1 MAFLGGWMASMRIYY
16 CLGSYFKMKIT
27 SNFRFIIDL
36 YMFILSIIACSFSYA
51 ETTQRLNDYIV
62 FLAPRVSEGL
72 WDLFENLNYVKSF
85 KHSEKLIFVLSMT
98 AVLYIKRY
106 CKNSIPKNYQ
116 KIIDFVYGK
125 N

>member
-1 MAFLGGWMASMRIYY
+1 MAFLGGWMTIMRIYM
-16 CLGSYFKMKIT
+16 CVASYLKMKID
-27 SNFRFIIDL
+27 SNFRFKLDL
-36 YMFILSIIACSFSYA
+36 FFLIMAIMGGLSSYA

-62 FLAPRVSEGL
+62 FLVPRVSEGF
-72 WDLFENLNYVKSF
+72 WDLFERLNYVKSF

-98 AVLYIKRY
+98 SALYIKRY